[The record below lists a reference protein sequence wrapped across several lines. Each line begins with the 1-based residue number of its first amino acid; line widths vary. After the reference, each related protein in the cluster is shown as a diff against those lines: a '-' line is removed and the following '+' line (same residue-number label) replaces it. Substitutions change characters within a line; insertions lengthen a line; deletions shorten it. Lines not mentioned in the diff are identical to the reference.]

1 MRSSILPQV
10 LESID
15 LCVAYKNA
23 QEASVAEFLET
34 YKPAQSVGAGS
45 P

>member
-1 MRSSILPQV
+1 MLRGIGCR
-10 LESID
+10 D
-15 LCVAYKNA
+15 KTA